1 MEKEFTGKNVE
12 EAIEKGLAELGLGR
26 EEVEIEVISRGS
38 RGVLGIGATD
48 ARVRIL
54 WGEPTHEVQ
63 QKEPEEQTSP
73 VSAVRKEVESGKT
86 PRGADQEV
94 IEVGEEILVQLLE
107 KMGFD
112 ASVEAVY
119 EDDLASDGGTRL
131 VFNITVPDDES
142 TARLIGRHG
151 DVIDA
156 MQNIL
161 RLMVSHRLK
170 RWVNFAVD
178 VNGYRAHR
186 EESLVKLAH
195 RIASQVRETGRGVP
209 LEPMPARERRIIH
222 LALKDDP
229 DVVTQSIGE
238 GERRRV
244 TIVPKQFVS

>member
-1 MEKEFTGKNVE
+1 MEREFTGKSVE
-12 EAIEKGLAELGLGR
+12 EAIEKGLAELGLSR
-26 EEVEIEVISRGS
+26 DETEIEVISRGS
-38 RGVLGIGATD
+38 RGVLGIGATE
-48 ARVRIL
+48 ARVRIA
-54 WGEPTHEVQ
+54 W
-63 QKEPEEQTSP
+63 KEPETSPLPAEPPKEETPQEQTVATP
-73 VSAVRKEVESGKT
+73 VDV
-86 PRGADQEV
+86 PREADQEV
-94 IEVGEEILVQLLE
+94 IEVGEEILKELLR

-119 EDDLASDGGTRL
+119 EEDLASEGSKRL
-131 VFNITVPDDES
+131 VFNITNPDDES
-142 TARLIGRHG
+142 TARLIGRRG
-151 DVIDA
+151 EVINA
-156 MQNIL
+156 IQNLL

-195 RIASQVRETGRGVP
+195 RIAAQVRETGRGVP

-244 TIVPKQFVS
+244 TIVPKQFVD

>member
-1 MEKEFTGKNVE
+1 MEREFTGRSVE
-12 EAIEKGLAELGLGR
+12 DAIEKGLAELGLTR
-26 EEVEIEVISRGS
+26 DEIEVEVISRGS
-38 RGVLGIGATD
+38 RGVLGIGATE

-54 WGEPTHEVQ
+54 WGRSAPDSRQIPPGDESATLEAR
-63 QKEPEEQTSP
+63 EPEP
-73 VSAVRKEVESGKT
+73 AKA

-94 IEVGEEILVQLLE
+94 IEIGKELLGELLQ
-107 KMGFD
+107 KMGFE

-119 EDDLASDGGTRL
+119 ENDLASDGSKRL
-131 VFNITVPDDES
+131 VFDVQGLDDES
-142 TARLIGRHG
+142 AARLIGRHG
-151 DVIDA
+151 DVINA
-156 MQNIL
+156 LQNLL

-195 RIASQVRETGRGVP
+195 RIAAQVRETGRGVP

-229 DVVTQSIGE
+229 DVVTRSIGE
-238 GERRRV
+238 GDRRRV
-244 TIVPKQFVS
+244 TIVPKQFVD

>member
-1 MEKEFTGKNVE
+1 MEREFTGKSVE
-12 EAIEKGLAELGLGR
+12 EAIEKGLAELGLSR
-26 EEVEIEVISRGS
+26 DETEIEVISRGS

-48 ARVRIL
+48 ARVRIV
-54 WGEPTHEVQ
+54 W
-63 QKEPEEQTSP
+63 KERKTSP
-73 VSAVRKEVESGKT
+73 QPVELPKEET
-86 PRGADQEV
+86 PEKRAEAAPVKAPREADQEV
-94 IEVGEEILVQLLE
+94 IEVGEEILKELLQ

-119 EDDLASDGGTRL
+119 EDDLASEGSKRL
-131 VFNITVPDDES
+131 VFNITNTNDES
-142 TARLIGRHG
+142 TARLIGRRG
-151 DVIDA
+151 EVINA
-156 MQNIL
+156 IQNLL

-195 RIASQVRETGRGVP
+195 RIAAQVRETGRGVP

-244 TIVPKQFVS
+244 TIVPKQFVD